1 MFRGIVF
8 HRLKDWVKPQAAIVI
23 SALLFGIYHGNVVQ
37 FFYATCMGVMLAI
50 IYDKIRN
57 FVDQHRCTY
66 SSKSVEPFRKQFL
79 EQSVAADSGRNAL
92 QYYDRNFVMCDS
104 DILVIWI

>member
-1 MFRGIVF
+1 M
-8 HRLKDWVKPQAAIVI
+8 
-23 SALLFGIYHGNVVQ
+23 
-37 FFYATCMGVMLAI
+37 
-50 IYDKIRN
+50 
-57 FVDQHRCTY
+57 DQHRCTY

-104 DILVIWI
+104 DILVILIKKKIKKRLVTEKSLCYNHNDA